1 MSNVYEN
8 RQTIRNLRNLINLY
22 NPTNNETIY
31 YFVFGYPRSD
41 IGKGTLVAQ
50 LLANT
55 ENSDAIKFDGL
66 LNTNANG
73 RHTASGHDDF
83 GINEAFNAGKRWGRE
98 HYLLGGE
105 LYRDFIKEYGENENL
120 QINPHLSMYVEY
132 CINKMLHDI

>member
-22 NPTNNETIY
+22 KPTNNETIY

-83 GINEAFNAGKRWGRE
+83 GIYEAFNAGKDGVENIIFWE
-98 HYLLGGE
+98 ENCIEILLKNME
-105 LYRDFIKEYGENENL
+105 KTKIYKLIHIY
-120 QINPHLSMYVEY
+120 QCM
-132 CINKMLHDI
+132 